1 LSTPLS
7 PLPIRLFCDL
17 AAPSNLFDLIRSQP
31 PAFYRGDDI
40 EIDIGIGQNG
50 SLLAPTLASSGAGGI
65 ASVSCQVFESEN
77 DTDSP
82 MMSCTVLAANM
93 NLVLTQA
100 NWNAGGSAN
109 SHAQFIFPNSQTAIS
124 LGGAASVN
132 YWFRIIAQTTDS
144 PAKMNTLLDGPI
156 TVKDG
161 PISTASAPPLAAWRT
176 FTVGGVPVLQLLD
189 TSTGLYYTLSVVSDA
204 GVETLQVSDQGY
216 YGAPPPAPP
225 AAAWRMSVVGGVSVL
240 QLLDSGTG
248 LYHTLSC
255 INNAGV
261 ETLQISDQGY

>member
-1 LSTPLS
+1 MSTIG

-17 AAPSNLFDLIRSQP
+17 AAQASLFDLTRSQP
-31 PAFYRGDDI
+31 PSFYRGDDI

-50 SLLAPTLASSGAGGI
+50 SLLAPTIASSGTGGI
-65 ASVSCQVFESEN
+65 ASVTCQIFESEN

-93 NLVLTQA
+93 NLALTQT

-132 YWFRIIAQTTDS
+132 YWLRITAQTTDS
-144 PAKMNTLLDGPI
+144 TAKVITLIDGPI

-161 PISTASAPPLAAWRT
+161 PISTASTPPPGSWRT
-176 FTVGGVPVLQLLD
+176 YTVGGQIVFQLLD
-189 TSTGLYYTLSVVSDA
+189 TT
-204 GVETLQVSDQGY
+204 
-216 YGAPPPAPP
+216 
-225 AAAWRMSVVGGVSVL
+225 
-240 QLLDSGTG
+240 TG
-248 LYHTLSC
+248 LYHTLG
-255 INNAGV
+255 ILNDDGV
-261 ETLQISDQGY
+261 LTLQISDQGY